1 MKKVKKII
9 TAVLSVTLAAT
20 MVGCTPTIGAGTS
33 TAMTIDKYDVPAGL
47 FIYYTMQGYSEA
59 SGILEDQRGSAPEL
73 KDVKNATID
82 SVDSTDWIQ
91 NKATDYCLD
100 YVTIIKEFDDM
111 GGELSQ
117 EDIDSA
123 ESMASYYYAQDK
135 SRLDDNGVSLDTMEK
150 MAQMTYKERAVFKHY
165 YGYDGSEG
173 CTEEELK
180 DYFDDNFA
188 RIKYV
193 SISLTDSEGNAL
205 TEDEQRERRKM
216 AEKYA
221 EQVNKKTD
229 VLDKMHELDKV
240 QEDYD
245 EYIAQQ
251 TTTAEGE
258 TTVTTTTTTTTTA
271 ETETTTTT
279 DPYANERL
287 FQKVTT
293 TTADDS
299 QSESDSD
306 TTTTSAEEA
315 DTDKDSRLFSDFVF
329 NKLEMNKAEVYDYND
344 ETIYVVLR
352 ADLRERMTEDD
363 YWSEDYQESILE
375 MRYYDTFVDMLD
387 EKSKQLTVSKN
398 SKAYRRYEPFK
409 LVLEDETT
417 EQQY

>member
-229 VLDKMHELDKV
+229 VLDKMHELRLQRLLQLKLKLQLLQTLTQTKDFSRKS
-240 QEDYD
+240 QRLLLT
-245 EYIAQQ
+245 IHRANQTAIQQ
-251 TTTAEGE
+251 QHLLKKLIQTRIQ
-258 TTVTTTTTTTTTA
+258 
-271 ETETTTTT
+271 
-279 DPYANERL
+279 D
-287 FQKVTT
+287 F
-293 TTADDS
+293 
-299 QSESDSD
+299 
-306 TTTTSAEEA
+306 SAI
-315 DTDKDSRLFSDFVF
+315 SCS
-329 NKLEMNKAEVYDYND
+329 M
-344 ETIYVVLR
+344 
-352 ADLRERMTEDD
+352 
-363 YWSEDYQESILE
+363 
-375 MRYYDTFVDMLD
+375 
-387 EKSKQLTVSKN
+387 N
-398 SKAYRRYEPFK
+398 SKWARLKCMITTMK
-409 LVLEDETT
+409 L
-417 EQQY
+417 YMSY